1 MSRLIHTGQV
11 VVDLVLTVP
20 RLPTAGGDVLATST
34 NLLPGGGF
42 NVMAAA
48 ARSGA
53 DVVYAGTHGTGSF
66 GDLVRA
72 ALAAEGITVAH
83 EPTASGDT
91 GVVVALVDPSGERTF
106 ATGTGAEGRLRADQ
120 LARISATPE
129 DLVYV
134 TGYSLLHAANRD
146 ALAQWL
152 PTLPG
157 SRVLF
162 DPGPLVSEVDPQAL
176 ASVLS
181 TVDIISCNAREAEA
195 LDLQTLAETKTVIVR
210 DGPAGCTL
218 HHAGETTQVDGFPV
232 TAVDTNGAGDTHCGV
247 LAAELLS
254 GTDLQTA
261 ARRANAAAALSVT
274 RHGPAT
280 APTSEQLSE
289 FWRDIDAGTG
299 GSYRRDHQV

>member
-11 VVDLVLTVP
+11 VVDLVLGVP
-20 RLPTAGGDVLATST
+20 HLPARGGDVLATST

-48 ARSGA
+48 ARAGA

-72 ALAAEGITVAH
+72 ALEAEGITVAH

-91 GVVVALVDPSGERTF
+91 GVVVALVDADGERTF

-120 LARISATPE
+120 LARVVAQPG

-134 TGYSLLHAANRD
+134 TGYSLLHATNRD
-146 ALAQWL
+146 ALLRWL
-152 PTLPG
+152 PHLPG

-162 DPGPLVSEVDPQAL
+162 DPGPLVTSFDPEDL
-176 ASVLS
+176 AQLMS
-181 TVDIISCNAREAEA
+181 TVDILSCNAREAEA
-195 LDLQTLAETKTVIVR
+195 LDVAVLARRRTVIVR
-210 DGPAGCTL
+210 DGPAGCVL
-218 HHAGETTQVDGFPV
+218 HHGGQTRRISGFPV

-247 LAAELLS
+247 LAAELLR
-254 GTDLQTA
+254 GRDLPEA
-261 ARRANAAAALSVT
+261 ARTANAAAAFSVT
-274 RHGPAT
+274 KRGPAT
-280 APTSEQLSE
+280 APTREHLAR
-289 FWRDIDAGTG
+289 FRRDVDAGSG
-299 GSYRRDHQV
+299 GSYGRTEQV